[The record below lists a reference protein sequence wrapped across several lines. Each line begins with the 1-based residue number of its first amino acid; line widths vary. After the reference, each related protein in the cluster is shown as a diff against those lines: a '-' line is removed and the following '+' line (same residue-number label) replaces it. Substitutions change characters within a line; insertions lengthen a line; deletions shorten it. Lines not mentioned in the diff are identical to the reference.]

1 MKEVLRKII
10 KKRRQENSNA
20 KRKMKIDLDKP
31 TFKRGVPLTMLL
43 KTAIPENTKQKEVKV
58 LAEVTRNNIFYIQ
71 DAKMDSNQYYTRLK
85 FTIWT
90 DITGNRN

>member
-31 TFKRGVPLTMLL
+31 TFKRGAPLTMLIE
-43 KTAIPENTKQKEVKV
+43 TAIPENTKQKEVEV
-58 LAEVTRNNIFYIQ
+58 LAEATRNNIFYIQ
-71 DAKMDSNQYYTRLK
+71 DTEMDSNQYYTRLK
-85 FTIWT
+85 LTIWT